1 MLDRLTSVNPWW
13 IDRAAI
19 AQDPQ
24 IVRWT
29 QAPLRWTPQVV
40 SDLDITVSSV
50 YTLRGPR
57 QVGKT
62 TATKLMIQRS
72 LQEAPE
78 EEVLYYSCDLDNDPD
93 AIREIVQAAR
103 RLRPQAKRWRI
114 FLDEVT
120 SIPNWQVGVK
130 WLRDN
135 TPAAN
140 DTFVVTGSSSIDLA
154 AGAERMPGRRGSV
167 ERPDR
172 ILLPLSFADYA
183 RLHGLVPAAVL
194 RLPEFFEPRAREV
207 LTQASLRLA
216 ELRTLLDRYLH
227 VGGFPTAVVTEAATG
242 TVPDVVLQDL
252 WLLIEGELG
261 RQGRDPLRA
270 YRTLEHA
277 VRTMG
282 QRTNWTALGEALD
295 TRYHTA
301 EDYAML
307 MARAFAL
314 LILYKYELHRGGP
327 QLRAEK
333 KLYVTDPLLAYIPH
347 RVRQVGLR
355 PDEPA
360 LVENAVAMA
369 LFRSD
374 EQPLIEQFAL
384 PQGLFYWRSQSGGE
398 VDFLVGR
405 GAIAERIPVEVKYQ
419 TMITGRDLAA
429 ISRSFA
435 RGLLITV
442 DTLDLEHP
450 PFLQIPAALFL
461 WVLGGEHV
469 TPAP

>member
-1 MLDRLTSVNPWW
+1 MLDRLTTVNPWW
-13 IDRAAI
+13 IDRGTI
-19 AQDPQ
+19 AGDPQ
-24 IVRWT
+24 ILRWTEATVRWT
-29 QAPLRWTPQVV
+29 PSVATHI
-40 SDLDITVSSV
+40 DLTVPAV

-62 TATKLMIQRS
+62 TAAKLMIQRS
-72 LQEAPE
+72 LRETAT
-78 EEVLYYSCDLDNDPD
+78 EEVLFYSCDLDTDPD
-93 AIREIVQAAR
+93 AIRDVVQAAR
-103 RLRPQAKRWRI
+103 RLRPQAARWRI

-120 SIPNWQVGVK
+120 SIRNWQAGVK

-154 AGAERMPGRRGSV
+154 AGAERLPGRRGNI

-183 RLHGLVPAAVL
+183 RLHGLIPPAVL
-194 RLPEFFEPRAREV
+194 GLPDFFKSDTREL
-207 LTQASLRLA
+207 LTQASLRLPD
-216 ELRTLLDRYLH
+216 LRPLLDRYLH
-227 VGGFPTAVVTEAATG
+227 VGGFPSAVIAEAAAGNVT
-242 TVPDVVLQDL
+242 DAVLRDL
-252 WLLIEGELG
+252 WLQIEGEVG

-270 YRTLEHA
+270 FRTLEHA

-295 TRYHTA
+295 TNYHLA
-301 EDYAML
+301 DDYANL

-314 LILYKYELHRGGP
+314 IVLYKYELHRGGP

-333 KLYVTDPLLAYIPH
+333 KLYVVDPLFAYIPR
-347 RVRQVGLR
+347 RVRDVGLQ
-355 PDEPA
+355 PVLPA
-360 LVENAVAMA
+360 LVETAVAMA

-374 EQPLIEQFAL
+374 EQPLVEQFPL
-384 PQGLFYWRSQSGGE
+384 PQGLFYWRSASGGE

-405 GAIAERIPVEVKYQ
+405 GAINDRIPVEVKYQ
-419 TMITGRDLAA
+419 ATVTGRDVAA
-429 ISRSFA
+429 MKRSFS
-435 RGLLITV
+435 RGLLITA
-442 DTLDLEHP
+442 DTLDLDHP
-450 PFLQIPAALFL
+450 PFLQIPVALFL

-469 TPAP
+469 TEAD

>member
-13 IDRAAI
+13 VDRAAI
-19 AQDPQ
+19 AQDEQ
-24 IVRWT
+24 ILRWT
-29 QAPLRWTPQVV
+29 QASLRWTPRVV
-40 SDLDITVSSV
+40 SDLDLTVPAV

-62 TATKLMIQRS
+62 TASKLMIQRS
-72 LQEAPE
+72 LQEARE
-78 EEVLYYSCDLDNDPD
+78 EEVLYYSCELDKDPD
-93 AIREIVQAAR
+93 VIRKVVQAAR

-135 TPAAN
+135 TPAAD
-140 DTFVVTGSSSIDLA
+140 DTFLVTGSSSIDLA

-183 RLHGLVPAAVL
+183 RLHGLTPPAAL
-194 RLPEFFEPRAREV
+194 GLTEFFEPRARQV
-207 LTQASLRLA
+207 LAQARLRLP
-216 ELRTLLDRYLH
+216 EVRTLLDRYLH

-242 TVPDVVLQDL
+242 SVQDAVLRDL
-252 WLLIEGELG
+252 WVLIEGEVS
-261 RQGRDPLRA
+261 RQGKDPLRA

-282 QRTNWTALGEALD
+282 QRTSWTALGEVLD
-295 TRYHTA
+295 TRYHA
-301 EDYAML
+301 AQEYAAL

-314 LILYKYELHRGGP
+314 LILHKYELHRSGP

-333 KLYVTDPLLAYIPH
+333 KLYVVDPLLAYIPR
-347 RVRQVGLR
+347 RVRQVGLH
-355 PDEPA
+355 PDAPG

-398 VDFLVGR
+398 VDFLAGR
-405 GAIAERIPVEVKYQ
+405 GALAERIPVEVKHRS
-419 TMITGRDLAA
+419 TITGRDVAA
-429 ISRSFA
+429 MRRSFG
-435 RGLLITV
+435 RGLLITADV
-442 DTLDLEHP
+442 LDLEHP
-450 PFLQIPAALFL
+450 PFPEIPAALFL

-469 TPAP
+469 TPAA

>member
-1 MLDRLTSVNPWW
+1 LLDRLASINPWW

-24 IVRWT
+24 ILRWT
-29 QAPLRWTPQVV
+29 QAPLRWTPHLV
-40 SDLDITVSSV
+40 SDMDLTAPAV

-62 TATKLMIQRS
+62 TASKLMIQRS
-72 LQEAPE
+72 LRDAPH
-78 EEVLYYSCDLDNDPD
+78 EEVLYYSCDLDKDPD

-120 SIPNWQVGVK
+120 SIPNWQAGVK

-135 TPAAN
+135 TPAAT

-183 RLHGLVPAAVL
+183 RLHGLTPPAVL
-194 RLPEFFEPRAREV
+194 GLSEFFEPRAREA
-207 LTQASLRLA
+207 LTEASLRLA
-216 ELRTLLDRYLH
+216 DLRALLDRYFH
-227 VGGFPTAVVTEAATG
+227 VGGFPTAVTTEAATG
-242 TVPDVVLQDL
+242 SVSDAVLRDL
-252 WLLIEGELG
+252 WGLIEGELG
-261 RQGRDPLRA
+261 KRGRDPLRA

-282 QRTNWTALGEALD
+282 QRTHWTALGEALD
-295 TRYHTA
+295 TNYHAA
-301 EDYAML
+301 EDYATL

-314 LILYKYELHRGGP
+314 LVLYKYELHRGGP

-333 KLYVTDPLLAYIPH
+333 KLYVVDPLLAYIPR

-355 PDEPA
+355 PEAPA
-360 LVENAVAMA
+360 LAETAVAIA

-398 VDFLVGR
+398 VDFLVGH
-405 GAIAERIPVEVKYQ
+405 GAIADRIPIEVKYQ
-419 TMITGRDLAA
+419 TTITGRDLAA
-429 ISRSFA
+429 MRRSFA
-435 RGLLITV
+435 RGLLITI
-442 DTLDLEHP
+442 DALDLDHP
-450 PFLQIPAALFL
+450 PFLQIPATLFL
-461 WVLGGEHV
+461 WLLGGEHV
-469 TPAP
+469 TPAV

>member
-1 MLDRLTSVNPWW
+1 LLDRLTSVNPWW
-13 IDRAAI
+13 LDRTAI
-19 AQDPQ
+19 AQDSQ
-24 IVRWT
+24 ILRWT

-40 SDLDITVSSV
+40 SDLDLTVPAV

-62 TATKLMIQRS
+62 TASKLMIQRS
-72 LQEAPE
+72 LREVPQ
-78 EEVLYYSCDLDNDPD
+78 EEVLFYSCDLDKDPD
-93 AIREIVQAAR
+93 VIREIVQAAR

-135 TPAAN
+135 TLAAN

-183 RLHGLVPAAVL
+183 RLHGLTPPAVL
-194 RLPEFFEPRAREV
+194 RLPEFFEPRARDV

-216 ELRTLLDRYLH
+216 DLRALLDRYLH
-227 VGGFPTAVVTEAATG
+227 VGGFPTAVTAEAATG
-242 TVPDVVLQDL
+242 SVSDAVLRDL

-261 RQGRDPLRA
+261 RRGRDPLRA

-282 QRTNWTALGEALD
+282 QRTHWTALGEALG
-295 TRYHTA
+295 TNYHTA
-301 EDYAML
+301 EDYATL

-314 LILYKYELHRGGP
+314 LILYRYELHRGGP

-333 KLYVTDPLLAYIPH
+333 KLYVVDPLLAYIPR
-347 RVRQVGLR
+347 RVRQVGLH
-355 PDEPA
+355 PEEPK
-360 LVENAVAMA
+360 LVENAVAIA

-398 VDFLVGR
+398 VDFLAGH
-405 GAIAERIPVEVKYQ
+405 GAIADRIPVEVKYQ
-419 TMITGRDLAA
+419 TTVTGRDLAA
-429 ISRSFA
+429 MRRSFA

-442 DTLDLEHP
+442 DALDLEHP

-469 TPAP
+469 TPAT

>member
-1 MLDRLTSVNPWW
+1 MLERLTSINPWW
-13 IDRAAI
+13 IDRTAI
-19 AQDPQ
+19 AQDQQ
-24 IVRWT
+24 IQRWT

-40 SDLDITVSSV
+40 SDLDLTISAV

-62 TATKLMIQRS
+62 TASKLMIQRS
-72 LQEAPE
+72 LREAPD
-78 EEVLYYSCDLDNDPD
+78 EEVLFYSCDLDKDPD
-93 AIREIVQAAR
+93 AIREIVQTAR

-120 SIPNWQVGVK
+120 NIPNWQVGVK

-135 TPAAN
+135 TPATN

-183 RLHGLVPAAVL
+183 RLHGFTPPGVL

-207 LTQASLRLA
+207 LTQARLRLVD
-216 ELRTLLDRYLH
+216 LRTLLDRYLH
-227 VGGFPTAVVTEAATG
+227 VGGFPPAVTAEAATG
-242 TVPDVVLQDL
+242 SVNDAVLRDL
-252 WLLIEGELG
+252 WLPIEGELG

-270 YRTLEHA
+270 YRTLAHA
-277 VRTMG
+277 VRTLG
-282 QRTNWTALGEALD
+282 QRTHWTALGEALD
-295 TRYHTA
+295 TNYHTA
-301 EDYAML
+301 EEYATL
-307 MARAFAL
+307 MARAFGL
-314 LILYKYELHRGGP
+314 LILYKYELNRGGP

-333 KLYVTDPLLAYIPH
+333 KLYVVDPLLAYIPR

-355 PDEPA
+355 PDAPA
-360 LVENAVAMA
+360 LAENAVAMA
-369 LFRSD
+369 LFRTD
-374 EQPLIEQFAL
+374 EQPLIEQFIL

-398 VDFLVGR
+398 VDFLVGH
-405 GAIAERIPVEVKYQ
+405 GAIADRIPVEVKYQ
-419 TMITGRDLAA
+419 TTITGRDLAA
-429 ISRSFA
+429 VRRSFA

-442 DTLDLEHP
+442 DALDLERP

-469 TPAP
+469 TPTT